1 MSVRLGGDNMSGNR
15 ENHDVIGM
23 LREKSEEADLNEV
36 LKSTFG
42 GYTKKSVQE
51 YINLLRK
58 QQQASRETFSTN
70 LQNLFEEKE
79 NIKKNNELLIARYNK
94 LSIEYDNLSEAMK
107 SIKLEESEFSAHD
120 FVAMKTN
127 IISLEEEVKKIQGE
141 KKSLEKEIMQLKLN
155 INDLNTSLNLSNDE
169 TQAQKEML
177 KVERQET
184 KKLRDTI
191 ADISRELEEEKSE
204 VKFLKATMTDG
215 KYADLNTKISE
226 LHEQLTAQ
234 SEVISKL
241 NNESE
246 LKDKSNDLLN
256 DEIASLKHRLS
267 SMIQTVQNANIQ
279 NDKLLVANDL
289 LKSHLEE
296 EYRKSIELINE
307 KANIAIDKL
316 IAQKKLSNAEAKVTS
331 LELQLEKQN
340 MTKELKN
347 IHTKEVVI

>member
-1 MSVRLGGDNMSGNR
+1 MSDNR

-94 LSIEYDNLSEAMK
+94 LSVEYDNLSEAMK
-107 SIKLEESEFSAHD
+107 SIKLEESDFSAHD
-120 FVAMKTN
+120 IIAMKAN
-127 IISLEEEVKKIQGE
+127 IISLEEEIKKIQGE
-141 KKSLEKEIMQLKLN
+141 KKSLEKEIVQLNLN
-155 INDLNTSLNLSNDE
+155 INDLKTSLNLSSDE

-204 VKFLKATMTDG
+204 VKYLKATMTDG
-215 KYADLNTKISE
+215 KYADLTTKISE

-234 SEVISKL
+234 SAVISKM

-267 SMIQTVQNANIQ
+267 SMIQTVQNSNIQ

-289 LKSHLEE
+289 LKAQLEE

-316 IAQKKLSNAEAKVTS
+316 IAQKKLSNSEAKATS

-340 MTKELKN
+340 RTKELK
-347 IHTKEVVI
+347 ILQAREVNL